1 MLTNLHVKNLVLI
14 DEAEV
19 EFGPGLNIL
28 TGETGAGKSILIGS
42 INAAL
47 GKKISREMIRTG
59 ETSALVELVF
69 DTENPHVLELLKEMD
84 LEAEEGQVIISRKIT
99 GSRSVCRINGEACN
113 ISQVKALASLLLDIH
128 GQHEHQSLLYPDR
141 QITIL
146 DAFAGTEAATAKGEV
161 RALYQEWKN
170 VRKEL
175 SAYELDE
182 EARKREAAFL
192 TFEINEIDQA
202 ELKAMRKRS
211 RNLCRR
217 YMRSPATVQRTAPG
231 SRSAAQSGSCSRPR
245 CTTMHFP
252 VRRRPFPILTDC

>member
-1 MLTNLHVKNLVLI
+1 MLTNLHVKNLALI

-69 DTENPHVLELLKEMD
+69 ETENPHVLELLKEMD

-113 ISQVKALASLLLDIH
+113 ISQVKALASLLLGH
-128 GQHEHQSLLYPDR
+128 GKRRGPGAVPGVEECPKGALGVR
-141 QITIL
+141 TRRGGKK
-146 DAFAGTEAATAKGEV
+146 AG
-161 RALYQEWKN
+161 
-170 VRKEL
+170 
-175 SAYELDE
+175 
-182 EARKREAAFL
+182 
-192 TFEINEIDQA
+192 
-202 ELKAMRKRS
+202 
-211 RNLCRR
+211 
-217 YMRSPATVQRTAPG
+217 G
-231 SRSAAQSGSCSRPR
+231 SISY
-245 CTTMHFP
+245 
-252 VRRRPFPILTDC
+252 V

>member
-1 MLTNLHVKNLVLI
+1 MLTNLHVKNLALI

-69 DTENPHVLELLKEMD
+69 ETENPHVLELLKEMD

-141 QITIL
+141 QIAIL

-182 EARKREAAFL
+182 EARKRAQHRHCTRRIDCVKAVYCLACNLPYAFARYKSQCVFL
-192 TFEINEIDQA
+192 
-202 ELKAMRKRS
+202 
-211 RNLCRR
+211 LCN
-217 YMRSPATVQRTAPG
+217 P
-231 SRSAAQSGSCSRPR
+231 
-245 CTTMHFP
+245 F
-252 VRRRPFPILTDC
+252 RRPHHGTL